1 MSFIDIMLG
10 GALIIESVLLI
21 IIICFYKKV
30 KERLRIE
37 KIKRAED
44 KKYIDI
50 FIEHLEKR
58 AETYEILLEFKRILE
73 ETLKDDQKG
82 KPVNAGPVSAV

>member
-10 GALIIESVLLI
+10 GALIIESVFLVI
-21 IIICFYKKV
+21 IIGFYKRI
-30 KERLRIE
+30 KEKLRIE

-58 AETYEILLEFKRILE
+58 TETYEILLEFKRILE

-82 KPVNAGPVSAV
+82 KPANAGSVSAV